1 MTARTASWLNIAY
14 QGNPQRIPRYYQFQE
29 MDNDSDINTALDTIA
44 DFCTQS
50 EEQSDEPFEVAFNG
64 DPNESELRII
74 KQMLA
79 RWIKLNNLRSR
90 LWYMFRD
97 TIKNG
102 DAFFLRDPETQ
113 EWLWLDHFTVELVK
127 VDESKGKVPDEY
139 IVRGLDYNRQAMFA
153 TKQAD
158 PNSYRTQFG
167 TATVHGARPL
177 PGIVAPSQFTMV
189 GAGTDPRQRMAQG
202 PQSQEMCVIDA
213 DHVIHLS
220 LSIGNDINW
229 PFGSSIL
236 EPIFKTYKQKE
247 LLEDAI
253 IIYRVQRA
261 PERRIFYIDVGTMP
275 PERAKRHIEAIKN
288 DIHQRRIPNRV
299 GGGSSILDAAYN
311 PLCLSLNTL
320 LHLVDGRVLSLA
332 AIINEY
338 HDGKVNW
345 VYSCDPVTGEI
356 MQGPITW
363 AGITR
368 RNAEVVR
375 VTLADGGTLT
385 VTPDHKFPL
394 LGGEKVS
401 ASDLTPEHMLIC
413 FNRADGLTTHVA
425 SVEPLEERI
434 DTGTITVDK
443 DEIYHPHH
451 NFAVAENIFLC
462 NSINDDYFFASSCLS
477 LRTEIYLLDG
487 RTLTLGQII
496 DEHEKGKENWVYS
509 QNRETHQLEP
519 GRIVWAGPTR
529 RSAELVRV
537 TLDSGDFLDVT
548 PDHRFI
554 ARDGQEIEAAKLNV
568 GQSLMPLYL
577 RFGRTGPRQKNAGY
591 TRFLCNATSKTKF
604 VHSQFCPKPA
614 GRGHVV
620 HHVDF
625 DGKNNNPTNLRV
637 MTWFDHEMLHKNSGT
652 YSLNRQWNDPAA
664 RDKLIAGM
672 HKLYAHRTEEFDAAL
687 ASRNSTNG
695 RNTWVNANEEEIA
708 RRKARVAALGNA
720 AKVKYST
727 EMFKRL
733 VAVASELH
741 GFYSREALVNLL
753 KDDYE
758 FRSAFERA
766 NSDTHRAKGRRPI
779 SESITKETI
788 SKTLKV
794 GGFDSWSGF
803 QHRFGAHNHTVVS
816 VERLPHRE
824 DTGDITIET
833 PSGSHIFAV
842 AAGVFIHNSDGRG
855 SKVETLPG
863 GECLSLDTKIPL
875 LDGRTLPLSTIISEF
890 EKGEQLWAYS
900 CNPGTGEIV
909 PGIINWAGITRRK
922 TQVLRLTLDNGESI
936 VATPDHHFPVDGRGK
951 TEAKDISVGDCLI
964 PFYSRRTDNFE
975 QVFDNKGKCWVDT
988 HRMVSGY
995 LDGSSQTVRHI
1006 DADTLNNDP
1015 ANLMPESGTSANPP
1029 DEETLID
1036 GSVCNHHVVAI
1047 EYLDEPMDT
1056 GTITIDGLQVY
1067 HGYHTFAL
1075 DAGVFTY
1082 NSTGEISD
1090 LSYFSKKLSRGLR
1103 VPTSYL
1109 NIGDD
1114 QTTGVTFNDGKL
1126 GAAMIQEYRF
1136 SKYCMRLQ
1144 SLLAPVFDKEFKRY
1158 LNKNGIE
1165 IESSLFEL
1173 RFNPPQSFTRYRQI
1187 ELDSQRV
1194 GVYQGVAEN
1203 KKLSERFKLQRYL
1216 GLSEDELIEN
1226 EELWAEENAD
1236 RLRRKTGVSPAES
1249 DAGAG
1254 LSAVGLHPEGDLGGL
1269 DDMPAADE
1277 GMEGPETA
1285 PGGPGA
1291 GAGGPM
1297 GAPAPAAPATG
1308 GGAPPM

>member
-311 PLCLSLNTL
+311 PLCLSFDTEIPL
-320 LHLVDGRVLSLA
+320 LDGRTLTLQQ
-332 AIINEY
+332 IIAEY
-338 HDGKVNW
+338 QAGKENW
-345 VYSCDPVTGEI
+345 IYSCDPITGAI
-356 MQGPITW
+356 MPGNITW
-363 AGITR
+363 AGPTRKNTDVIKITLD
-368 RNAEVVR
+368 N
-375 VTLADGGTLT
+375 GKTLT
-385 VTPDHKFPL
+385 CTPDHKIPV
-394 LGGEKVS
+394 LGRGFVEARNLTPAHSLIAFNTRKKNIDRKLTNERTYTQVYDHATKKWVYVHRMVGEFFRTLEKHNEFTFIPAFAEKVKNVIHHINYDRYDNDPS
-401 ASDLTPEHMLIC
+401 NLTYMNKE
-413 FNRADGLTTHVA
+413 DHVA
-425 SVEPLEERI
+425 FHVANKQDYWDNLTVDERSRIADKISNGLKDYYAGLSDEDRARLAEVASERNAKWIAKKRVNDPKGFAEWRTKIGCARSRYLADNPDAAQRLNARLRTVCKTIKNQAFVSTQAMLSIIAQTVNLHKSNRLETAALLQNHEEFLQEVRRANPVVPGVKSNINRDAITPPRLDKIIADFGFKNWKDFAKKAPLYNHRIVSIEPAGAM
-434 DTGTITVDK
+434 DVGTITVDGK
-443 DEIYHPHH
+443 EQWHPHH
-451 NFAVAENIFLC
+451 TFAISSGIFVK
-462 NSINDDYFFASSCLS
+462 NSINDDYFFASS
-477 LRTEIYLLDG
+477 
-487 RTLTLGQII
+487 
-496 DEHEKGKENWVYS
+496 
-509 QNRETHQLEP
+509 
-519 GRIVWAGPTR
+519 A
-529 RSAELVRV
+529 
-537 TLDSGDFLDVT
+537 
-548 PDHRFI
+548 
-554 ARDGQEIEAAKLNV
+554 
-568 GQSLMPLYL
+568 
-577 RFGRTGPRQKNAGY
+577 
-591 TRFLCNATSKTKF
+591 
-604 VHSQFCPKPA
+604 
-614 GRGHVV
+614 
-620 HHVDF
+620 
-625 DGKNNNPTNLRV
+625 
-637 MTWFDHEMLHKNSGT
+637 
-652 YSLNRQWNDPAA
+652 
-664 RDKLIAGM
+664 
-672 HKLYAHRTEEFDAAL
+672 
-687 ASRNSTNG
+687 
-695 RNTWVNANEEEIA
+695 
-708 RRKARVAALGNA
+708 
-720 AKVKYST
+720 
-727 EMFKRL
+727 
-733 VAVASELH
+733 
-741 GFYSREALVNLL
+741 
-753 KDDYE
+753 
-758 FRSAFERA
+758 
-766 NSDTHRAKGRRPI
+766 
-779 SESITKETI
+779 
-788 SKTLKV
+788 
-794 GGFDSWSGF
+794 
-803 QHRFGAHNHTVVS
+803 
-816 VERLPHRE
+816 
-824 DTGDITIET
+824 
-833 PSGSHIFAV
+833 
-842 AAGVFIHNSDGRG
+842 DGRG

-964 PFYSRRTDNFE
+964 PFYSRRTDNLE

-1114 QTTGVTFNDGKL
+1114 QNTGVTFNDGKL

-1236 RLRRKTGVSPAES
+1236 RLRRKTGASPAES